1 MTMKIRV
8 VRALRDV
15 RTRLRDAA
23 AAAPAHAAVLRDRS
37 AQELQAE
44 SDQLE
49 TALDGAAG
57 ELAAARTVHD
67 LARVA
72 DETGAYQISVA
83 DATKRHELALA
94 ESETTADRLRERAR
108 QLRTAERL
116 VERVDYRRA
125 RRESR
130 AEQRRA
136 DDLNARR
143 R

>member
-1 MTMKIRV
+1 MTMRIRV

-23 AAAPAHAAVLRDRS
+23 AAAHSNAAVVRDRS
-37 AQELQAE
+37 AQELQSE
-44 SDQLE
+44 FDQLE
-49 TALDGAAG
+49 NALDGAAD
-57 ELAAARTVHD
+57 ELAAARSVHD

-72 DETGAYQISVA
+72 DEAGSYQISVA
-83 DATKRHELALA
+83 DATKRHEVALA
-94 ESETTADRLRERAR
+94 ESETTAGRLRESAR

-116 VERVDYRRA
+116 VERVDHRRA

-130 AEQRRA
+130 AEQRRT
-136 DDLNARR
+136 DDINARR